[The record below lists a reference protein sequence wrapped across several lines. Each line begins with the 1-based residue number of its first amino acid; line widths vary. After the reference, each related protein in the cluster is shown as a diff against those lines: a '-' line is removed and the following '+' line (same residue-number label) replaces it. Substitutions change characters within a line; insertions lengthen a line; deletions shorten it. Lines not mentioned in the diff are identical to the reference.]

1 MLERNKILEFVKRLE
16 ANDHAIMIYKNPKDR
31 YDVLFTYLKAGLDN
45 GEAVAYVTSQE
56 SPEKIKQAMHD
67 FGIDVERYERNGA
80 LRVIDYRDW
89 YIIDGKFEASKT
101 VEFWRKLFNESKVKG
116 FKGLRVTGETAC
128 FFEHDLVNELVEYER
143 GLGRTLEIP
152 MTAICAYDLE
162 VLLSKEEWFNLL
174 LNLLNT
180 HQTAIMIAGRVGAVS
195 PSQIVIK
202 IPL

>member
-1 MLERNKILEFVKRLE
+1 MERNKILEFVKRLE
-16 ANDHAIMIYKNPKDR
+16 ATDHAIMIYKNPKDR

-56 SPEKIKQAMHD
+56 SPENIKQVMHD

-80 LRVIDYRDW
+80 LRVIDFRDW

-101 VEFWRKLFNESKVKG
+101 VELWRKLFNESKVKG

-143 GLGRTLEIP
+143 GLHRTLEIP

-174 LNLLNT
+174 LNLLNA

>member
-1 MLERNKILEFVKRLE
+1 MERDKILEFVKRLE
-16 ANDHAIMIYKNPKDR
+16 ATDHAIMIYKNPKDR

-101 VEFWRKLFNESKVKG
+101 VEFWRKLFNESKVTG

-128 FFEHDLVNELVEYER
+128 FFEHDLVDELVEYER
-143 GLGRTLEIP
+143 GLHRTLEIP

-162 VLLSKEEWFNLL
+162 VLLSKGEWFNLL